1 MQRMFVSVL
10 CVALAAI
17 GCSQGIVGGPKPVG
31 EEIVLGAPVSLTGS
45 TSAEGNLVRQGYELW
60 LDWINGRGGIEVQGV
75 MHRVRIQYADD
86 KSKPDISA
94 QAAESMVTQQNARFL
109 LGPYGSSVAVAD
121 AAVSERLQVPMVEGN
136 AAARA
141 VYSRHY
147 VFGILSPADK
157 YLESVLDMLA
167 TRTPKPV
174 TIAILAADDSFST
187 ETAKTAADYA
197 PTKGMQ
203 VVFNQQ
209 YPSGTTNLYPV
220 LSLVKPKNPDVVLN
234 AGHGLEAIAISKAA
248 RDLRL
253 DAKVFA
259 YTVGPATPEFL
270 QSLGKEA
277 NFVYTSAQWSP
288 EVRYK
293 PSVFLSTQAYV
304 AAYQKKFATKDDP
317 AYIVAESTATCVALQ
332 TAIENAGSLD
342 REKVRAALA
351 ALDINTFFGR
361 IKFDEHGIN
370 AFKPMVVLQIQ
381 DQRRVTVW
389 PPEVAVAQPAYPTP
403 AWTVRLGL
411 PANPPPAAKLP
422 GTGLPPRKMR
432 R

>member
-1 MQRMFVSVL
+1 MERMFGSVL
-10 CVALAAI
+10 CAALIAI
-17 GCSQGIVGGPKPVG
+17 GCTQGVGGSPKPVG

-60 LDWINGRGGIEVQGV
+60 LDWINGRGGIEVKGV
-75 MHRVRIQYADD
+75 MHRVRIQYQDD
-86 KSKPDISA
+86 QSKPAVSA
-94 QAAESMVTQQNARFL
+94 QATEDLITQQGVRFM
-109 LGPYGSSVAVAD
+109 LGPYGSSNAVAD
-121 AAVSERLQVPMVEGN
+121 AAVSEKLQVPTVEGN

-141 VYSRHY
+141 VYSKRY
-147 VFGILSPADK
+147 VFGVLSPADK
-157 YLESVLDMLA
+157 YLESVLDMLV
-167 TRTPKPV
+167 TRTPKPT
-174 TIAILAADDSFST
+174 TIAILSADDSFST
-187 ETAKTAADYA
+187 ETARTAAAYA

-209 YPSGTTNLYPV
+209 YPSGSSNLYPV
-220 LSLVKPKNPDVVLN
+220 LSQVKPKNPDVVLN

-277 NFVYTSAQWSP
+277 NYVYTSAQWSP

-293 PSVFLSTQAYV
+293 PSMYLSAQAYV
-304 AAYQKKFATKDDP
+304 AAYQKKFGTQDDP
-317 AYIVAESTATCVALQ
+317 AYIVAESTAACLALE
-332 TAIENAGSLD
+332 TAIENAASLD

-351 ALDINTFFGR
+351 TLDINTFFGR
-361 IKFDEHGIN
+361 IKFDEQGIN

-381 DQRRVTVW
+381 DMRRVTVW

-411 PANPPPAAKLP
+411 PPNPPPPAKLP
-422 GTGLPPRKMR
+422 GTGHPRR
-432 R
+432 